1 MSIGVAIVVVGA
13 VVTAVCV
20 YRHLTSNRRVE
31 RWLARRFP
39 VSSNPKT
46 LDYRI
51 TSDVV
56 TLMHFQDEAL
66 YSVAVDKDFHD
77 SVRECP
83 GRCCAS
89 VTTRSVE
96 SIAWLGGVGIDASG

>member
-1 MSIGVAIVVVGA
+1 M
-13 VVTAVCV
+13 VCV

-31 RWLARRFP
+31 RWLAHRFP

-56 TLMHFQDEAL
+56 TLMYFQDEAL
-66 YSVAVDKDFHD
+66 HSVVVDRDFYN
-77 SVRECP
+77 SVRE
-83 GRCCAS
+83 
-89 VTTRSVE
+89 
-96 SIAWLGGVGIDASG
+96 